1 MLVTVSAVE
10 DTSVLFMNVGRVL
23 TTCTNACPF
32 HTNLAR
38 NLLTVCAHKSLQL
51 SQRILHTSSKSIRGR
66 LMSYFSECAKHAG
79 SNSFLIPY
87 NRQQLADYLNVDR
100 STMCNELS
108 KMQKDGMIEYKKNR
122 ILLKDWDLRNGMNLN
137 RDWFFK
143 QNRLWSEIEYS
154 AIIHSYRASVI
165 NTDNKMITLA
175 CIGRII
181 WINQIIK
188 RKANTATNNL

>member
-1 MLVTVSAVE
+1 MDLELVCKILCESCRLLWAQTVSRFRARFVWKGQAFVQVVRTRPTFINNTE
-10 DTSVLFMNVGRVL
+10 VSSTADTVTSIG
-23 TTCTNACPF
+23 CPGIQ
-32 HTNLAR
+32 AY
-38 NLLTVCAHKSLQL
+38 
-51 SQRILHTSSKSIRGR
+51 TSANTEPGAT
-66 LMSYFSECAKHAG
+66 L
-79 SNSFLIPY
+79 P
-87 NRQQLADYLNVDR
+87 
-100 STMCNELS
+100 
-108 KMQKDGMIEYKKNR
+108 KMQKDGLIEYKKNR

-188 RKANTATNNL
+188 RTVNTTENNL

>member
-1 MLVTVSAVE
+1 
-10 DTSVLFMNVGRVL
+10 
-23 TTCTNACPF
+23 
-32 HTNLAR
+32 
-38 NLLTVCAHKSLQL
+38 
-51 SQRILHTSSKSIRGR
+51 
-66 LMSYFSECAKHAG
+66 MSYFSECAKHAG

-143 QNRLWSEIEYS
+143 QKRLWSEIEYS
-154 AIIHSYRASVI
+154 AIIHSYRASAVSYTHLDVYKRQEYSYI
-165 NTDNKMITLA
+165 KAVKWSAFIKSYSTYIKSA
-175 CIGRII
+175 CERQDCIDDYDICKEV
-181 WINQIIK
+181 WS
-188 RKANTATNNL
+188 NNRFVVW